1 MSKISRREW
10 LALAGASSA
19 FGLSACASTNS
30 AAAETQPLQT
40 LAAAKGMRFGSA
52 MGAGQLN
59 DARYREIMLRE
70 CSTMVAENEF
80 KWYSVYP
87 APDVVNFEPA
97 DRLFAFA
104 GENGLT
110 MRGHTLLWHREQ
122 YSPQWVN
129 DLEFSNASET
139 ADFVEE
145 KIARIVDRYAPGIY
159 AWDVVNEA
167 IDDQTGDFRETSLSA
182 KMGEELIDHA
192 FHVAKA
198 HVPNARIV
206 YNDFM
211 SWETTSTAHRA
222 GVLRFLERLKSRD
235 VPIDGLGIQS
245 HSNYEMPDEYTT
257 AKQREWVAFCDEVA
271 GMGLE
276 MYITEFDVNDTGL
289 KPDIAYR
296 DALIATYTRDYFDLM
311 LAYPQVKEVLAW
323 GMVDDQNWLQGFL
336 PRADGVLKR
345 PTLYDK
351 DYKPK
356 AIREALAAA
365 LKAAPYRQPI

>member
-10 LALAGASSA
+10 LALASASSA
-19 FGLSACASTNS
+19 FGLSACATTNG
-30 AAAETQPLQT
+30 AAETQPLQT

-52 MGAGQLN
+52 MGAGQL
-59 DARYREIMLRE
+59 DDVRYREIMLRE

-97 DRLFAFA
+97 NRLFAFA
-104 GENGLT
+104 QENGLT
-110 MRGHTLLWHREQ
+110 MRGHTLLWHRPE

-129 DLEFSNASET
+129 DLEFESASAT

-145 KIARIVDRYAPGIY
+145 KIARVVDRYAPGIY

-167 IDDQTGDFRETSLSA
+167 IDDQTGEFRETSLSA
-182 KMGEELIDHA
+182 RMGEELIDHA

-198 HVPNARIV
+198 HAPHARLV

-211 SWETTSTAHRA
+211 SWETTSAAHRA
-222 GVLRFLERLKSRD
+222 GVLRFLERLLSRG
-235 VPIDGLGIQS
+235 VPLDGLGIQS

-276 MYITEFDVNDTGL
+276 MYITEFDVNDTRL

-296 DALIATYTRDYFDLM
+296 DGLIASYTRDYFDLM
-311 LAYPQVKEVLAW
+311 LAYPEVKEVLAW

-336 PRADGVLKR
+336 PRSDGVLKR

>member
-1 MSKISRREW
+1 MSKISRRDW
-10 LALAGASSA
+10 LALASASSA
-19 FGLSACASTNS
+19 FGLSACALTRSTAS
-30 AAAETQPLQT
+30 ESQPLHT
-40 LAAAKGMRFGSA
+40 LAAAKGVRFGSA
-52 MGAGQLN
+52 MGAGQLD
-59 DARYREIMLRE
+59 DAGYREIMLRE

-87 APDVVNFEPA
+87 EPDVVNFGPA

-104 GENGLT
+104 TENGLT
-110 MRGHTLLWHREQ
+110 MRGHTLLWHRPE

-129 DLEFSNASET
+129 DLEFTSASAT

-145 KIARIVDRYAPGIY
+145 KIARVVDRYAPGIY

-167 IDDQTGDFRETSLSA
+167 IDDQTGEFRETSLSV

-198 HVPNARIV
+198 HAPNARLV

-211 SWETTSTAHRA
+211 SWEATSTPHRA

-257 AKQREWVAFCDEVA
+257 AKQREWVAFCDEIK

-276 MYITEFDVNDTGL
+276 MYITEFDVNDTQL

-311 LAYPQVKEVLAW
+311 LSYPQVKEVLAW

-336 PRADGVLKR
+336 PRSDGVLKR

-365 LKAAPYRQPI
+365 LKTAPYRQPI